1 MGYARTWWTVGLRG
15 RFPRH
20 GVRALPLA
28 VALTVVGVSAACTGE
43 QPSARPAHST
53 ASASPD
59 SARPANSTV
68 VQPGRPG
75 EPARTLPPD
84 ATVAGTRWNGADV
97 DFVQMM
103 IPHHA
108 QALRMCALAR
118 TRADDPQVAAVARRI
133 DAAQAP
139 EILALSSWL
148 QDRGLPVPSAP
159 GAGSGPHA
167 THGSMHHQHG
177 SRPQHGPEHAEA
189 GMRMPGMLSA
199 AEMRTLAEASG
210 ARFDRL
216 FLADMIRHHGG
227 AVTMA
232 EQVAVSGSDLRV
244 SEIAAEVATEQRAEI
259 DRMRTVRSQL

>member
-1 MGYARTWWTVGLRG
+1 
-15 RFPRH
+15 
-20 GVRALPLA
+20 
-28 VALTVVGVSAACTGE
+28 VALTLIALGASAACTGE
-43 QPSARPAHST
+43 EPSARPAQSV

-59 SARPANSTV
+59 SARPAHTV

-75 EPARTLPPD
+75 DPAKTLPPD
-84 ATVAGTRWNGADV
+84 ANVPGTKWNAADV

-159 GAGSGPHA
+159 GAGTGPHSA
-167 THGSMHHQHG
+167 HGSMHHHHRSQPDG
-177 SRPQHGPEHAEA
+177 GAMMQ
-189 GMRMPGMLSA
+189 MPGMLSA

-216 FLADMIRHHGG
+216 FLADMIRHHAG

-232 EQVAVSGSDLRV
+232 ERVAVSGSDLRV

-259 DRMRTVRSQL
+259 DRMRTIRTQL

>member
-1 MGYARTWWTVGLRG
+1 VVDVRLRQ
-15 RFPRH
+15 RFARH
-20 GVRALPLA
+20 GAGDVALVAVLA
-28 VALTVVGVSAACTGE
+28 VIGASAACTGDG
-43 QPSARPAHST
+43 PSARPAQGA

-59 SARPANSTV
+59 SARPAHTV

-75 EPARTLPPD
+75 EPAETLPPD
-84 ATVAGTRWNGADV
+84 ATVPGTKWNAADV
-97 DFVQMM
+97 EFVQMM

-148 QDRGLPVPSAP
+148 QDRGLPVPSVP
-159 GAGSGPHA
+159 GAGTDPD
-167 THGSMHHQHG
+167 GSMHHRHGSQHG
-177 SRPQHGPEHAEA
+177 AQHDGA
-189 GMRMPGMLSA
+189 GMQMPGMLSA
-199 AEMRTLAEASG
+199 AQMRALAEASG
-210 ARFDRL
+210 PRFDRL
-216 FLADMIRHHGG
+216 FLADMIRHHSG

-259 DRMRTVRSQL
+259 DRMRTIRAKL